1 MSDVNDDR
9 MPIAIDALKHEVYF
23 DWEDRDGTKK
33 TDFEENI
40 ALATLLAAGV
50 LFINNFWWNEKR
62 GWPKEATECISINV
76 NLSDVICWGFADATT
91 LKYSELE
98 DLYEHWL
105 KDPTCGSAVWYCK
118 RIGLMPQP
126 PLVEMIRNAGIWD
139 IDNMGLKPNPTGS
152 YKHLED

>member
-1 MSDVNDDR
+1 MDYVDDDMMSV
-9 MPIAIDALKHEVYF
+9 AIDALKKEAYF
-23 DWEDRDGTKK
+23 DWVDRDGTKK

-40 ALATLLAAGV
+40 ALAALFAAGV
-50 LFINNFWWNEKR
+50 VFINNFWWKEKE
-62 GWPKEATECISINV
+62 GWSKEATECISINV
-76 NLSDVICWGFADATT
+76 NLSGVICWGFDDATT

-105 KDPTCGSAVWYCK
+105 KDPTYGSSVWYCK

-126 PLVEMIRNAGIWD
+126 PIANAIRESGLWD
-139 IDNMGLKPNPTGS
+139 IDSMGLKPNPTGS